1 MDSFESLRLML
12 NGKPNSPVFDGLR
25 DLISTTPD
33 TALKSVVEEHF
44 VHIIDGLVKTSGT
57 CSPSQAL
64 ALAGKAWTHYAI
76 GCLKLYVPNC
86 AFDPAMKLLVQR
98 ERYLKRKGE
107 FGHKIEAERMFE
119 LRFTGQEDNL
129 QIQLLE
135 ERIKGLGEEPP
146 NSLIVR
152 PHVSEMSPLQ
162 GDLLNLL
169 QVVVHTNPH
178 ERLLPSIL
186 ERRSGHKDEE
196 IIFQKN
202 LLQIVERLRRGYP
215 LYKDLVDPI
224 LGFVY
229 SLKLGLSIASMDADE
244 SKFATSL
251 IDPTRV
257 IGLDLFSDPSSD
269 DREDIK
275 LLRLWQVSACLASEG
290 YAKTEQTS
298 KDAVN
303 GIFESFFEAWKIK
316 IAKEQEE
323 AAANAS
329 LYRYTGEE
337 ENAEETEL
345 AAMFPT
351 YEQDPGEKT
360 ISSGYDH
367 RGLACQIAL
376 CHSAIYLTTNSES
389 TTLSSLIRRG
399 VSALVKSV
407 GHEDA
412 FSVPPGKI
420 EVFLPAMVLS
430 LKETLGW
437 IEGSTS
443 QTYDFYTE
451 ENMEQARKLVAIV
464 EKTHTRLAHLVET
477 WPEHATLQDA
487 METCQQLLDLPN
499 TTPIAQFLVNVEKL
513 HQHLNEWQGVAST
526 EYSAA
531 EHYDAVTQLI
541 ISWRRLELTT
551 WPRLFDIEDEKCR
564 TEADSWWFFVYESVV
579 GNPLQLLR
587 EGQSLK
593 EHVEQLLSIL
603 VSFIESSSVAQFLHR
618 LQLLR
623 AFEQHTLRL
632 CDGCPGMNLMR
643 KGLHNLISYYSQY
656 ESVSREATAKHR
668 KKFQKSMSDVVLL
681 ASWKDTNILALRDSA
696 KRSHKK
702 LFRVVKGYRQA
713 INQPMSPL
721 LQGGM
726 PSTLAE
732 NSTASVADS
741 KPVASSINLEVV
753 KNIYEKNIRKWS
765 ERPGRLQDLPAAVQM
780 MGRVAQIPSD
790 RAETVNFI
798 EEFSSSIVSTI
809 KQLQSET
816 PGTLNEET
824 KEIAKH
830 LKTRKRKA
838 FADALKE
845 LKNMGL
851 KSNLSAALLGKQ
863 ASLERVLA
871 ITDPISNG
879 QFGTNQSSISE
890 NYHFLRVVEILPKIR
905 KAVVEHSP
913 DLTGAEVARSVGFL
927 EHLLSMALDQRSS
940 ISTTLKDLEHAH
952 ASIARY
958 NIVSNMDLENIA
970 LYGKNELQDYA
981 DLERRFQW
989 LPKVLD
995 LAVELL
1001 KIHSDFGGKKF
1012 ENAEISFNDSRKGAM
1027 RLNDLFSTQQ
1037 RLFIHDGIWEH
1048 STKLLIEEAQAT
1060 LSLLKESMESIRNND
1075 PEIAYTTT
1083 QVLSWVSPSS
1093 LPPQQNDVSQYAT
1106 LESLDSSLQTLCD
1119 SVFVA
1124 LQQLKEAQ
1132 LAYPLSAQDPGWL
1145 LCHQSASSSSLK
1157 ALHTGEITR
1166 RIDDVITL
1174 ASRLQPFDI
1183 STSQAVRALF
1193 AVYQPIIQEYMN
1205 ICNKAVQETLAQHRS
1220 ICKATYILCTS
1231 ASTLLSKG
1239 FCMPQEKGD
1248 PEGGQANGVEGGTGL
1263 GEGEGQDDIS
1273 KDIKADEDLS
1283 ELAQEKDKEERKDE
1297 IEDEKDAVG
1306 IEDEMEG
1313 QLGDMPEKEDDEK
1326 GSGDEKDEDEMDE
1339 ETGDVDD
1346 LDPTAVD
1353 EKLWDG
1359 KGDDD
1364 AREKEGDGMK
1374 NQETPGEDMEAKKE
1388 DTGKEKEGENMEGKE
1403 GEEEEGDESEGE
1415 GADQDD
1421 EVRQQ
1426 DGKETTD
1433 AHIPEVDTLD
1443 LPDDMELDGDEKEE
1457 EEGDMDMDNS
1467 SVVGDEGEEMKE
1479 DEKGDKQ
1486 DNFPDLDAPEN
1497 EANASELEG
1506 KDEEEGEEGEGE
1518 ESGEGQ
1524 MDEKEGPEE
1533 NEEQDTELPDNLL
1546 KSRSEDDSKEAE
1558 DTAPSDIQGVEGGN
1572 DEQNA
1577 NKETSA
1583 QQESGE
1589 EAKSGETHGRGMDD
1603 TQTQEETTG
1612 QASAQ
1617 EAESTQDQQ
1626 NKREEQTEQDSSFR
1640 KVGDVLE
1647 KWHQQR
1653 RQILNAKEDEERPPL
1668 ENMVRMVPRF
1678 YNLVKHTN
1686 KKIRNLMIPN
1696 LNICQMMTRQLIP
1709 KPSVQQQKTKPTPWM
1724 TQWPLTPARTNPR
1737 KPSRIWSQRKQ
1748 PKRLTERKMRMNLA
1762 PRTNS
1767 WRVKSR
1773 KLKLEQ

>member
-1 MDSFESLRLML
+1 MYSFESLKLIL
-12 NGKPNSPVFDGLR
+12 NGKPGSGILSDLR
-25 DLISTTPD
+25 DLISTTPNA
-33 TALKSVVEEHF
+33 ALKSVVEEHF
-44 VHIIDGLVKTSGT
+44 VHTVDGLAKSNSTS
-57 CSPSQAL
+57 SLSEAFV
-64 ALAGKAWTHYAI
+64 LAGKAWTHYAL
-76 GCLKLYVPNC
+76 GCLKLYVPSC
-86 AFDPAMKLLVQR
+86 AFDPAMKPLVQQ
-98 ERYLKRKGE
+98 ERYLKRKDE
-107 FGHKIEAERMFE
+107 FRQKIEAERAFE
-119 LRFTGQEDNL
+119 LRFTGQKDNL

-135 ERIKGLGEEPP
+135 ERRSSLGEGPP

-152 PHVSEMSPLQ
+152 PDQSEMSPLQ

-186 ERRSGHKDEE
+186 ERKPGHKDEE
-196 IIFQKN
+196 MLFQKN
-202 LLQIVERLRRGYP
+202 LSQIVERLRRGYP
-215 LYKDLVDPI
+215 LYKDLVDPV
-224 LGFVY
+224 LGFMY

-244 SKFATSL
+244 SKFAPSL
-251 IDPTRV
+251 VDPTRV
-257 IGLDLFSDPSSD
+257 IDRDIFSDQSSN

-275 LLRLWQVSACLASEG
+275 LLRLWQVAGCLASEG
-290 YAKTEQTS
+290 YANTEQTS

-303 GIFESFFEAWKIK
+303 GIFANFFEAWKIK
-316 IAKEQEE
+316 IGKEQEE

-351 YEQDPGEKT
+351 YEQDPEEKA

-367 RGLACQIAL
+367 RGLACQLAL
-376 CHSAIYLTTNSES
+376 CHSAIYLATNSES
-389 TTLSSLIRRG
+389 ITLSSLIRRG

-407 GHEDA
+407 GHEDV
-412 FSVPPGKI
+412 FSVPSGKI
-420 EVFLPAMVLS
+420 ETFLPAIVLS
-430 LKETLGW
+430 LKETLQW

-451 ENMEQARKLVAIV
+451 ENMEQARKLVVII

-477 WPEHATLQDA
+477 WPEHVTLQDA
-487 METCQQLLDLPN
+487 AETCQQLLDLPN
-499 TTPIAQFLVNVEKL
+499 ATPIAQFLVKVEKL
-513 HQHLNEWQGVAST
+513 HEHLNEWQGVAST

-579 GNPLQLLR
+579 ENPLQLLH

-593 EHVEQLLSIL
+593 EHVEQLLSVL
-603 VSFIESSSVAQFLHR
+603 VSFIGSSSIAQLPHR

-632 CDGCPGMNLMR
+632 CDDYPGMNLMQ
-643 KGLHNLISYYSQY
+643 KGLYNLIAYYSQY

-702 LFRVVKGYRQA
+702 LFRVVKGYRHA
-713 INQPMSPL
+713 INQPMLPL

-726 PSTLAE
+726 PSTLVE
-732 NSTASVADS
+732 DPMTNGTDS
-741 KPVASSINLEVV
+741 ETVGSSIDLEVV
-753 KNIYEKNIRKWS
+753 KDIYEKSIRKWS
-765 ERPGRLQDLPAAVQM
+765 KRPGRLQDLPAAVQM
-780 MGRVAQIPSD
+780 MRRVAQIPSD
-790 RAETVNFI
+790 RAEAVNFI
-798 EEFSSSIVSTI
+798 EEFSSSVVSTI

-863 ASLERVLA
+863 VTLERILA
-871 ITDPISNG
+871 IADPIGNG
-879 QFGTNQSSISE
+879 QFGANRSSISE
-890 NYHFLRVVEILPKIR
+890 NHYFLRVVEILPKIR

-927 EHLLSMALDQRSS
+927 EHLLSMALDHRNS
-940 ISTTLKDLEHAH
+940 ISATLKDLEHTQV
-952 ASIARY
+952 SMARY
-958 NIVSNMDLENIA
+958 NIMSNLNLTDTTLH
-970 LYGKNELQDYA
+970 GKNELRGYP

-1001 KIHSDFGGKKF
+1001 NIHSDFGGKKF
-1012 ENAEISFNDSRKGAM
+1012 ENVEISFSNSREAAV
-1027 RLNDLFSTQQ
+1027 RLNDLFSTRQQ
-1037 RLFIHDGIWEH
+1037 LLIHDGIWEN
-1048 STKLLIEEAQAT
+1048 SAKLLMDEAQVALT
-1060 LSLLKESMESIRNND
+1060 LLKESMESIRNNH

-1083 QVLSWVSPSS
+1083 QVLSWVSSIS
-1093 LPPQQNDVSQYAT
+1093 LPSLLPQKSDVPKSAN
-1106 LESLDSSLQTLCD
+1106 LEFLDSSLQTLCD
-1119 SVFVA
+1119 SIFVA
-1124 LQQLKEAQ
+1124 LQHLKESQ
-1132 LAYPLSAQDPGWL
+1132 SVYPLSVQDPGWL
-1145 LCHQSASSSSLK
+1145 VRHQSASSSSLK
-1157 ALHTGEITR
+1157 ALHTGEIAR
-1166 RIDDVITL
+1166 RMDDIIALT
-1174 ASRLQPFDI
+1174 SRIHPFDAP
-1183 STSQAVRALF
+1183 TSQAIRALF
-1193 AVYQPIIQEYMN
+1193 AAYQPIIQEYTN
-1205 ICNKAVQETLAQHRS
+1205 ICNRVVQETLSQHRS

-1248 PEGGQANGVEGGTGL
+1248 PESGQSNGVEGGTGL

-1273 KDIKADEDLS
+1273 KDINANEDLS

-1297 IEDEKDAVG
+1297 IEDEKDAVD

-1313 QLGDMPEKEDDEK
+1313 QLGDIPDKEDDGK
-1326 GSGDEKDEDEMDE
+1326 GSGDEKDDDEMDE

-1364 AREKEGDGMK
+1364 AREKEGEDIK

-1388 DTGKEKEGENMEGKE
+1388 ENGKEKEGETMEGKE
-1403 GEEEEGDESEGE
+1403 GEETEGDESEGE

-1421 EVRQQ
+1421 DVRQQ
-1426 DGKETTD
+1426 DDKEATD
-1433 AHIPEVDTLD
+1433 AHVPEVDTLD
-1443 LPDDMELDGDEKEE
+1443 LPDDMELDGDEKSGGEE
-1457 EEGDMDMDNS
+1457 EDGDMNMDNLS
-1467 SVVGDEGEEMKE
+1467 DIGDEGEEMKE
-1479 DEKGDKQ
+1479 DERGDKQ
-1486 DNFPDLDAPEN
+1486 DSFPDLDTPEN
-1497 EANASELEG
+1497 KENSGEPEG
-1506 KDEEEGEEGEGE
+1506 KDEDEGEEEGEET
-1518 ESGEGQ
+1518 GEGQ
-1524 MDEKEGPEE
+1524 MDEEEYPEA
-1533 NEEQDTELPDNLL
+1533 NEEQGTEERPDLL
-1546 KSRSEDDSKEAE
+1546 KTRNEDDSKEAE
-1558 DTAPSDIQGVEGGN
+1558 DTAPSDMQGVEGGN
-1572 DEQNA
+1572 DEQDA
-1577 NKETSA
+1577 NEQISA
-1583 QQESGE
+1583 QRESGE
-1589 EAKSGETHGRGMDD
+1589 EVKSGETHGKGTDD

-1617 EAESTQDQQ
+1617 EADSAQDQQ
-1626 NKREEQTEQDSSFR
+1626 NKKEEQTEQDSSFQ

-1668 ENMVRMVPRF
+1668 ENMVRTEPRF
-1678 YNLVKHTN
+1678 RSLVKR
-1686 KKIRNLMIPN
+1686 IL
-1696 LNICQMMTRQLIP
+1696 
-1709 KPSVQQQKTKPTPWM
+1709 
-1724 TQWPLTPARTNPR
+1724 TQC
-1737 KPSRIWSQRKQ
+1737 
-1748 PKRLTERKMRMNLA
+1748 
-1762 PRTNS
+1762 
-1767 WRVKSR
+1767 
-1773 KLKLEQ
+1773 

>member
-1 MDSFESLRLML
+1 MNSFDSIGLML
-12 NGKPNSPVFDGLR
+12 NGKPASGILDGLL
-25 DLISTTPD
+25 DLISTTPN

-44 VHIIDGLVKTSGT
+44 VHTVHGLGKINST
-57 CSPSQAL
+57 SPSEAL
-64 ALAGKAWTHYAI
+64 ALAGKAWAHYAL

-86 AFDPAMKLLVQR
+86 AFDPAMKPLVQR
-98 ERYLKRKGE
+98 ERYLKRKSE
-107 FGHKIEAERMFE
+107 FEKKVEAERTFE

-135 ERIKGLGEEPP
+135 ERMKGLGEEPP

-152 PHVSEMSPLQ
+152 PDESEMSPLQ

-178 ERLLPSIL
+178 DRLLSSIL
-186 ERRSGHKDEE
+186 ERRPGHKDEE
-196 IIFQKN
+196 ILFQKN
-202 LLQIVERLRRGYP
+202 LSQMVERLRRGYP

-224 LGFVY
+224 LGFIY

-244 SKFATSL
+244 SKFATFL
-251 IDPTRV
+251 LDPTRV
-257 IGLDLFSDPSSD
+257 LSRGLFSDQSSD

-275 LLRLWQVSACLASEG
+275 LLRLWQIAACIASEG
-290 YAKTEQTS
+290 YANTEQAS

-303 GIFESFFEAWKIK
+303 GIFESFFATWKAK

-337 ENAEETEL
+337 ENVEETEL
-345 AAMFPT
+345 AVMFPT
-351 YEQDPGEKT
+351 YEQNLEEKV

-376 CHSAIYLTTNSES
+376 CHSAIYLATNSES
-389 TTLSSLIRRG
+389 ITLSSLTRRG
-399 VSALVKSV
+399 VSALVTV
-407 GHEDA
+407 GREDI
-412 FSVPPGKI
+412 FSVSPGKT
-420 EVFLPAMVLS
+420 EAFLPAIFLS
-430 LKETLGW
+430 LNETLGW

-443 QTYDFYTE
+443 QTYDFYTQ
-451 ENMEQARKLVAIV
+451 ENMEQARKLVVIV
-464 EKTHTRLAHLVET
+464 EKTHARLAYLVET
-477 WPEHATLQDA
+477 WPEHVTLQDA
-487 METCQQLLDLPN
+487 VETCQQLLDLPN

-526 EYSAA
+526 EYSVA

-541 ISWRRLELTT
+541 IGWRRLELTT

-564 TEADSWWFFVYESVV
+564 TEADSWWFFVYESVIE
-579 GNPLQLLR
+579 NPLQLLH

-603 VSFIESSSVAQFLHR
+603 VSFMESSSVAQFSHR

-632 CDGCPGMNLMR
+632 CDDYPGMNLMR
-643 KGLHNLISYYSQY
+643 KGLYNLLAYYSQY

-702 LFRVVKGYRQA
+702 LFRIVKGYRQA

-721 LQGGM
+721 LQDGM
-726 PSTLAE
+726 PGTLPE
-732 NSTASVADS
+732 HPTVNVTGSEII
-741 KPVASSINLEVV
+741 ASSIDLELV
-753 KNIYEKNIRKWS
+753 KDIYEKRLRKWS
-765 ERPGRLQDLPAAVQM
+765 ERPGRLQDLPAAVAM

-790 RAETVNFI
+790 RTETANFI
-798 EEFSSSIVSTI
+798 EEFSSSVVSTI

-863 ASLERVLA
+863 ATLERILA
-871 ITDPISNG
+871 IADPIGDG
-879 QFGTNQSSISE
+879 QFGVNQNSTSE
-890 NYHFLRVVEILPKIR
+890 NHYFLRAVEILPKIR

-913 DLTGAEVARSVGFL
+913 DLTGPEVARSVGFL
-927 EHLLSMALDQRSS
+927 EHLLSMALDQRTS
-940 ISTTLKDLEHAH
+940 ISTTLNDLKHAQ
-952 ASIARY
+952 ASMARY
-958 NIVSNMDLENIA
+958 NIVSNLNMENIT
-970 LYGKNELQDYA
+970 LHGKNELHGYV

-995 LAVELL
+995 LALELL

-1012 ENAEISFNDSRKGAM
+1012 ENAEISFNNSRNTAI
-1027 RLNDLFSTQQ
+1027 RLNNLFSTQKQ
-1037 RLFIHDGIWEH
+1037 LLIHDGIWEN
-1048 STKLLIEEAQAT
+1048 SAKLLMDEAQAA
-1060 LSLLKESMESIRNND
+1060 LSFLGGNMASIRNND
-1075 PEIAYTTT
+1075 PEISYTTT

-1093 LPPQQNDVSQYAT
+1093 LSPSAQKNDVSKSAT
-1106 LESLDSSLQTLCD
+1106 LESLDFSLQTLCD
-1119 SVFVA
+1119 SIFVA

-1145 LCHQSASSSSLK
+1145 LRHQSASSSSLK

-1166 RIDDVITL
+1166 RIDDIITL
-1174 ASRLQPFDI
+1174 TSQLQPFDAP
-1183 STSQAVRALF
+1183 TSQAVRALF
-1193 AVYQPIIQEYMN
+1193 AAYQPIVQEYIS
-1205 ICNKAVQETLAQHRS
+1205 ICNKAVQETLSQHRS

-1248 PEGGQANGVEGGTGL
+1248 PESGQSNGVEGGTGL

-1313 QLGDMPEKEDDEK
+1313 QLGDMPDKEDDEN
-1326 GSGDEKDEDEMDE
+1326 GSGDEKDDDGMDE

-1364 AREKEGDGMK
+1364 AREKEGDGIK

-1388 DTGKEKEGENMEGKE
+1388 ENGKEKEGESMESKE
-1403 GEEEEGDESEGE
+1403 GEEEEDEGE
-1415 GADQDD
+1415 GADEDD

-1433 AHIPEVDTLD
+1433 AHVPEVDTLD
-1443 LPDDMELDGDEKEE
+1443 LPDDMQLDGDEKSGEE
-1457 EEGDMDMDNS
+1457 EEDGDMDMGDFS
-1467 SVVGDEGEEMKE
+1467 DVGDEGEEVKE

-1486 DNFPDLDAPEN
+1486 DSFPDLDAPEN
-1497 EANASELEG
+1497 EANAGELEG
-1506 KDEEEGEEGEGE
+1506 MDEEDGEEGKGE
-1518 ESGEGQ
+1518 ENGEGQ
-1524 MDEKEGPEE
+1524 MDEEQDPEE
-1533 NEEQDTELPDNLL
+1533 SEEQGAEEPDNLL
-1546 KSRSEDDSKEAE
+1546 KTRNEDDSKEAD

-1572 DEQNA
+1572 DEQDA
-1577 NKETSA
+1577 NEQTSA
-1583 QQESGE
+1583 QRESGE
-1589 EAKSGETHGRGMDD
+1589 EAKSGETHGRGTDD

-1617 EAESTQDQQ
+1617 EADSTQDQQ

-1640 KVGDVLE
+1640 KVGDLLE

-1668 ENMVRMVPRF
+1668 ENMVRMMTYF
-1678 YNLVKHTN
+1678 DNLVEHTD
-1686 KKIRNLMIPN
+1686 
-1696 LNICQMMTRQLIP
+1696 
-1709 KPSVQQQKTKPTPWM
+1709 
-1724 TQWPLTPARTNPR
+1724 
-1737 KPSRIWSQRKQ
+1737 RI
-1748 PKRLTERKMRMNLA
+1748 LGT
-1762 PRTNS
+1762 
-1767 WRVKSR
+1767 
-1773 KLKLEQ
+1773 

>member
-1 MDSFESLRLML
+1 ML
-12 NGKPNSPVFDGLR
+12 NGKPTSGVLDGLPE
-25 DLISTTPD
+25 LISTTLN
-33 TALKSVVEEHF
+33 AGLKLVVEEHF
-44 VHIIDGLVKTSGT
+44 VHTVNGLIQTNST
-57 CSPSQAL
+57 PSPSEAL
-64 ALAGKAWTHYAI
+64 ALAGKAWSHYAL

-86 AFDPAMKLLVQR
+86 AFDPAMKPLVQR
-98 ERYLKRKGE
+98 ERYLKRKSE
-107 FGHKIEAERMFE
+107 FGNKLEAERTFE
-119 LRFTGQEDNL
+119 LRFTGQEDNS
-129 QIQLLE
+129 QVKLLE
-135 ERIKGLGEEPP
+135 ERMKGLGEEPP

-152 PHVSEMSPLQ
+152 PDESEMGPLQ

-178 ERLLPSIL
+178 ERLLSSIL
-186 ERRSGHKDEE
+186 ERRPGHKDEE
-196 IIFQKN
+196 VLFQKN
-202 LLQIVERLRRGYP
+202 LSQIVERLRRGYP

-224 LGFVY
+224 LGFIY

-257 IGLDLFSDPSSD
+257 ISRDLFSDKSAD

-275 LLRLWQVSACLASEG
+275 LLRLWQAAACLASEG
-290 YAKTEQTS
+290 YVNTKQTS
-298 KDAVN
+298 KDTVN
-303 GIFESFFEAWKIK
+303 EIFESFFTTWKAK

-351 YEQDPGEKT
+351 YEQDPEKA
-360 ISSGYDH
+360 ISSSYDH

-376 CHSAIYLTTNSES
+376 CHSAIYLATNSES
-389 TTLSSLIRRG
+389 ITLSSLIRRG

-407 GHEDA
+407 GREDT
-412 FSVPPGKI
+412 FSVSSGKT
-420 EVFLPAMVLS
+420 EAFLPAIVLS

-443 QTYDFYTE
+443 HTYDFYTQ
-451 ENMEQARKLVAIV
+451 ENMEQARKLVTIV
-464 EKTHTRLAHLVET
+464 EKTHARLAYLVET
-477 WPEHATLQDA
+477 WPEHVTLQDA
-487 METCQQLLDLPN
+487 METCQQLLDMPN

-564 TEADSWWFFVYESVV
+564 TEADSWWFFVYESVIE
-579 GNPLQLLR
+579 NPLQLLH

-593 EHVEQLLSIL
+593 EHVEQLLSTL
-603 VSFIESSSVAQFLHR
+603 VSFIESSSVAQFAHR
-618 LQLLR
+618 LQVLR

-632 CDGCPGMNLMR
+632 CDDYPGMSLMQ
-643 KGLHNLISYYSQY
+643 KGLYNLIAYYSQY
-656 ESVSREATAKHR
+656 ETVSREATAKHR
-668 KKFQKSMSDVVLL
+668 KKFQKSMSNVVLL

-713 INQPMSPL
+713 INQPVSPL
-721 LQGGM
+721 IQGGM
-726 PSTLAE
+726 PGTLAE
-732 NSTASVADS
+732 HPTVNVTGSETVM
-741 KPVASSINLEVV
+741 SSIDLELV
-753 KNIYEKNIRKWS
+753 KDIYEKRLRKWS
-765 ERPGRLQDLPAAVQM
+765 ERPGRLQDLPAAVTM

-790 RAETVNFI
+790 RAETANFI
-798 EEFSSSIVSTI
+798 EEFSSSVVSTI

-851 KSNLSAALLGKQ
+851 KSNLSVALLGKQ
-863 ASLERVLA
+863 ATLERILA
-871 ITDPISNG
+871 IADPISNG
-879 QFGTNQSSISE
+879 RFGVDQNSILE
-890 NYHFLRVVEILPKIR
+890 NHYFLRVVEILPKIR

-913 DLTGAEVARSVGFL
+913 DLTGPEVARSVGFL
-927 EHLLSMALDQRSS
+927 EHLLSITLDQRTS
-940 ISTTLKDLEHAH
+940 ISATLNNLERAQT
-952 ASIARY
+952 SMARY
-958 NIVSNMDLENIA
+958 NIISNLNMENIT

-995 LAVELL
+995 LAIELL
-1001 KIHSDFGGKKF
+1001 KIHSDFGGKEF
-1012 ENAEISFNDSRKGAM
+1012 GDAEISFNNSRTAAI
-1027 RLNDLFSTQQ
+1027 RLNDLFSAQKES
-1037 RLFIHDGIWEH
+1037 LIHDGIWEN
-1048 STKLLIEEAQAT
+1048 SAKVLIGEAQAA
-1060 LSLLKESMESIRNND
+1060 LIILKESMESIRNHN

-1083 QVLSWVSPSS
+1083 QVLSWVSPCSLS
-1093 LPPQQNDVSQYAT
+1093 LPPQQNDIPKSTT
-1106 LESLDSSLQTLCD
+1106 LESLDSALQTLCD
-1119 SVFVA
+1119 SIFVA

-1132 LAYPLSAQDPGWL
+1132 SAYPLLAQDPGWL
-1145 LCHQSASSSSLK
+1145 LRHQSASSSSLK
-1157 ALHTGEITR
+1157 ALHIGEITCR
-1166 RIDDVITL
+1166 MDDTIALT
-1174 ASRLQPFDI
+1174 SRLQQFDA

-1193 AVYQPIIQEYMN
+1193 AAYQPIVQEYTN
-1205 ICNKAVQETLAQHRS
+1205 ICNRAVQDTLSQHRS

-1248 PEGGQANGVEGGTGL
+1248 PESGQSNGVEGGTGL

-1313 QLGDMPEKEDDEK
+1313 QLGDMPDKEDDEN
-1326 GSGDEKDEDEMDE
+1326 GSGDEKDDEMEE

-1388 DTGKEKEGENMEGKE
+1388 DNGKEKEGENMESKE
-1403 GEEEEGDESEGE
+1403 GDEEEDESEGE

-1433 AHIPEVDTLD
+1433 AHVPEVDTLD
-1443 LPDDMELDGDEKEE
+1443 LPDDMELDGDEKSGGEE
-1457 EEGDMDMDNS
+1457 EDGDMNMDDLS
-1467 SVVGDEGEEMKE
+1467 DAGDDGEEVKE
-1479 DEKGDKQ
+1479 DEKGNKQ
-1486 DNFPDLDAPEN
+1486 DSFPDLDAPEN
-1497 EANASELEG
+1497 EANAGEPEG
-1506 KDEEEGEEGEGE
+1506 KDEEDGKEGEGE
-1518 ESGEGQ
+1518 ENGEGQ
-1524 MDEKEGPEE
+1524 MDEEEDPEE
-1533 NEEQDTELPDNLL
+1533 NEEQGTEEQPDNLL
-1546 KSRSEDDSKEAE
+1546 KTRNEDDSKEAD
-1558 DTAPSDIQGVEGGN
+1558 DTVPSDIQGVEGGN
-1572 DEQNA
+1572 DEQDA
-1577 NKETSA
+1577 NEQTSA
-1583 QQESGE
+1583 QRESGE
-1589 EAKSGETHGRGMDD
+1589 EAKSGETHGKGTDN
-1603 TQTQEETTG
+1603 TQAQEETTG

-1617 EAESTQDQQ
+1617 EADSAQDQQ

-1653 RQILNAKEDEERPPL
+1653 RQILNAKEDEERPAL
-1668 ENMVRMVPRF
+1668 ENMVRMTTHPAA
-1678 YNLVKHTN
+1678 L
-1686 KKIRNLMIPN
+1686 
-1696 LNICQMMTRQLIP
+1696 LNY
-1709 KPSVQQQKTKPTPWM
+1709 
-1724 TQWPLTPARTNPR
+1724 
-1737 KPSRIWSQRKQ
+1737 
-1748 PKRLTERKMRMNLA
+1748 
-1762 PRTNS
+1762 
-1767 WRVKSR
+1767 
-1773 KLKLEQ
+1773 

>member
-1 MDSFESLRLML
+1 MDLFESLELML
-12 NGKPNSPVFDGLR
+12 GGKPSSGILDGFR
-25 DLISTTPD
+25 DLISTTPNA
-33 TALKSVVEEHF
+33 ALKSVVEEHF
-44 VHIIDGLVKTSGT
+44 VHTIDGLVRIGSAP
-57 CSPSQAL
+57 SPSDSL
-64 ALAGKAWTHYAI
+64 ALAGKAWAHYAI

-86 AFDPAMKLLVQR
+86 AFDPAMKPLVQR
-98 ERYLKRKGE
+98 ERYLKRKNE
-107 FGHKIEAERMFE
+107 FGHRIEAEKSFE
-119 LRFTGQEDNL
+119 LRFAGQEDNL

-135 ERIKGLGEEPP
+135 KRIKGLGEEPP

-152 PHVSEMSPLQ
+152 PDDSEMSPLQ

-178 ERLLPSIL
+178 ERLLLSIL

-196 IIFQKN
+196 ILFQKN
-202 LLQIVERLRRGYP
+202 LSQIVERLRRGYP

-229 SLKLGLSIASMDADE
+229 SLKLGLSIASMDANE

-251 IDPTRV
+251 IDPTR
-257 IGLDLFSDPSSD
+257 IISRGLFSNSSSD

-275 LLRLWQVSACLASEG
+275 LLRLWQVAACLASEG

-303 GIFESFFEAWKIK
+303 GIFESFFETWKAK

-323 AAANAS
+323 AATNAS

-351 YEQDPGEKT
+351 YEQDLEEKT
-360 ISSGYDH
+360 IPSGYDH

-376 CHSAIYLTTNSES
+376 CHSAIYLATNSES
-389 TTLSSLIRRG
+389 ITLSSLTRRG

-412 FSVPPGKI
+412 FSVSPGKT
-420 EVFLPAMVLS
+420 EAFLPAIVLS
-430 LKETLGW
+430 LKETLEW
-437 IEGSTS
+437 IGGSTS

-451 ENMEQARKLVAIV
+451 ENMEQARKLVVIV
-464 EKTHTRLAHLVET
+464 ENAHARLTHILET
-477 WPEHATLQDA
+477 WPEHVTLQDA
-487 METCQQLLDLPN
+487 VETCQQLLDLPN
-499 TTPIAQFLVNVEKL
+499 TTPIAQFLVHVEKL
-513 HQHLNEWQGVAST
+513 HQYLNEWQGVAST
-526 EYSAA
+526 EYSVA
-531 EHYDAVTQLI
+531 EHYDTVTKLI

-564 TEADSWWFFVYESVV
+564 TEADSWWFFVYESVIE
-579 GNPLQLLR
+579 NPLQLLH

-593 EHVEQLLSIL
+593 EHVEQLLSAL
-603 VSFIESSSVAQFLHR
+603 VSFIESSSVSQFLHR

-632 CDGCPGMNLMR
+632 CDDYSGMSLMQ
-643 KGLHNLISYYSQY
+643 KGLYNLIAYYSQY
-656 ESVSREATAKHR
+656 ESVSREATTKHR
-668 KKFQKSMSDVVLL
+668 KKFQKSMSEVVLL

-702 LFRVVKGYRQA
+702 LFRVVKGYRHA

-721 LQGGM
+721 IQGGM
-726 PSTLAE
+726 PGVLAE
-732 NSTASVADS
+732 HPTTGVVDSETA
-741 KPVASSINLEVV
+741 ASPINLEVV
-753 KNIYEKNIRKWS
+753 RGIYEKRIRKWS

-780 MGRVAQIPSD
+780 MRRVAQIPED
-790 RAETVNFI
+790 RAETVNSI
-798 EEFSSSIVSTI
+798 EEFSSSVVSTI

-838 FADALKE
+838 FTDALKE

-851 KSNLSAALLGKQ
+851 RSNLSIALLGKQ
-863 ASLERVLA
+863 ATLERVLA
-871 ITDPISNG
+871 IMDPIDNG
-879 QFGTNQSSISE
+879 QSGINRSSISE
-890 NYHFLRVVEILPKIR
+890 NHHFLRVVEILPKIR

-927 EHLLSMALDQRSS
+927 EHLLSMTLDQRTS
-940 ISTTLKDLEHAH
+940 ISATLKDLEHAQ
-952 ASIARY
+952 ASMARF
-958 NIVSNMDLENIA
+958 NIMSNLNLEDIT
-970 LYGKNELQDYA
+970 LHGKSELQSYA

-1012 ENAEISFNDSRKGAM
+1012 ENAEISFSDSQKATI
-1027 RLNDLFSTQQ
+1027 RLNDLFSAK
-1037 RLFIHDGIWEH
+1037 RKLLIHDGIWEH
-1048 STKLLIEEAQAT
+1048 STKLLMEEAQAA
-1060 LSLLKESMESIRNND
+1060 LSLLKENMESIRNND

-1093 LPPQQNDVSQYAT
+1093 LPPQQNDVSQSAT
-1106 LESLDSSLQTLCD
+1106 LESLDSCLQTLCD
-1119 SVFVA
+1119 SVFVT

-1132 LAYPLSAQDPGWL
+1132 SAYPLSVQDPGWL
-1145 LCHQSASSSSLK
+1145 LRHQSASSSSLR
-1157 ALHTGEITR
+1157 ALHPGQITR
-1166 RIDDVITL
+1166 RMDDAIALVSQIQPLDTL
-1174 ASRLQPFDI
+1174 N
-1183 STSQAVRALF
+1183 SQAVRALF
-1193 AVYQPIIQEYMN
+1193 AAYQPIIQEYTN
-1205 ICNKAVQETLAQHRS
+1205 ICYKTVQETLAQHRS

-1239 FCMPQEKGD
+1239 FCTPQEKGD
-1248 PEGGQANGVEGGTGL
+1248 PESGQSNGVEGGTGL

-1364 AREKEGDGMK
+1364 AREKEGDGTK

-1388 DTGKEKEGENMEGKE
+1388 ENGKDKEGENMEGKE

-1421 EVRQQ
+1421 DVRQQ

-1443 LPDDMELDGDEKEE
+1443 LPDNMELDGDEKSGEE
-1457 EEGDMDMDNS
+1457 EEDGDMNMDNLS
-1467 SVVGDEGEEMKE
+1467 EVGDEGEEVKE

-1486 DNFPDLDAPEN
+1486 DSFPDLDAPEN
-1497 EANASELEG
+1497 EANAEELEE

-1518 ESGEGQ
+1518 ENGEGQ
-1524 MDEKEGPEE
+1524 MDEEEGPEE
-1533 NEEQDTELPDNLL
+1533 DEEQGTEQPDNLL
-1546 KSRSEDDSKEAE
+1546 KTRNEDNSKEAE
-1558 DTAPSDIQGVEGGN
+1558 DTVPSDIQGVEGGN
-1572 DEQNA
+1572 DEQDA

-1583 QQESGE
+1583 QRESGE
-1589 EAKSGETHGRGMDD
+1589 EAKSGETHGKGTDD

-1617 EAESTQDQQ
+1617 EANSAQDQQ

-1668 ENMVRMVPRF
+1668 ENMVRIALRLYITLLSV
-1678 YNLVKHTN
+1678 LTET
-1686 KKIRNLMIPN
+1686 RNSMTQN
-1696 LNICQMMTRQLIP
+1696 SNTCQMTIQQLIP
-1709 KPSVQQQKTKPTPWM
+1709 KPLVLQQKTKPT
-1724 TQWPLTPARTNPR
+1724 L
-1737 KPSRIWSQRKQ
+1737 
-1748 PKRLTERKMRMNLA
+1748 
-1762 PRTNS
+1762 
-1767 WRVKSR
+1767 
-1773 KLKLEQ
+1773 